1 VNSAAVEHNSTV
13 HWKISMR
20 SSKIDGSYQENSF
33 FFLLPNTDIYNCVL
47 PRKLTF
53 FFCYQTLIYITAGE
67 PHPQLHYLA
76 TSIPAHHLIS
86 NPVAESKFTSSFTVQ
101 QQNHNTG
108 HGSACL
114 IVRNKGPCL
123 RFFYP

>member
-1 VNSAAVEHNSTV
+1 MNSAAVEHGSTV
-13 HWKISMR
+13 HWKISTR
-20 SSKIDGSYQENSF
+20 SSKKCCFSK
-33 FFLLPNTDIYNCVL
+33 PVARH
-47 PRKLTF
+47 RKLVGPTKKTHF
-53 FFCYQTLIYITAGE
+53 FFCYQTLIYVVASE
-67 PHPQLHYLA
+67 PHPQLHYQT
-76 TSIPAHHLIS
+76 TSIPTHHLIS
-86 NPVAESKFTSSFTVQ
+86 NLVAESKFTSSFTVQ